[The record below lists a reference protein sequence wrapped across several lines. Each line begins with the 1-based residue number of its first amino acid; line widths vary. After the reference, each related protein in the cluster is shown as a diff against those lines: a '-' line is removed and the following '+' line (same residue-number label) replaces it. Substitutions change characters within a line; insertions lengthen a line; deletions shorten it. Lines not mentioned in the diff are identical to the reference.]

1 MIQWKFELEAWDWFE
16 LILYVD
22 LFDYILCVSYPVKFP
37 NNLRDISGIS
47 MQAELLVGSE
57 ADRQCKF
64 LC

>member
-1 MIQWKFELEAWDWFE
+1 MY
-16 LILYVD
+16 LIIFYVSRTQ
-22 LFDYILCVSYPVKFP
+22 LNFP
-37 NNLRDISGIS
+37 DNLRDISGIS